1 MFKKVKDI
9 LSAKSFF
16 IFLLPLFFIYS
27 AYNELFG
34 FLNPGFVFLNLLAVA
49 LLALFIFIFIH
60 IFLNQKKKSII
71 YTFFTLAYFL
81 LFGFLHDTL
90 KNFLPAGNLILSFTF
105 LIPLTILLLLLL
117 FIYLKRQKQQNY
129 SDLFLYLNVLMIA
142 LILSEIPNSI
152 KRYRLDTSVHNL
164 IDFRFNTASSYV
176 PGSIADS
183 SKPDIYFL
191 LFDGMASTK
200 SLKDRLGKDNS
211 KLDSFLLSEDFYIAN
226 NAAANYNWTIHS
238 LSTTFNMD
246 YLPDFIAPVMN
257 DPKAYFWGTNS
268 ILNNSLTSILQKEG
282 YAIHQYQPVS
292 INNADWPIENYFQY
306 LKDQHFFFKT
316 FPGRIY
322 RDVFWNYTSINN
334 QFIKKIQL
342 QVKKG
347 RYERHKRFVDTAF
360 SLVKNSCSKTGN
372 PRFVYGHFMIPHDP
386 YVFTRKGELKK
397 ITIDQLNKKEYEA
410 DAYFEQLLYANTLIE
425 EMVMFIKNN
434 NKPNTIII
442 VAGDHGFRNF
452 KQMGSENIFSNL
464 NAFYFPNKDY
474 SRLYDSISPVNTF
487 RVVLNTYFNAQLPLL
502 KDSSI
507 IVTEQKNTIIQSKM
521 K

>member
-1 MFKKVKDI
+1 MLKKVKTI
-9 LSAKSFF
+9 LSDKAFF
-16 IFLLPLFFIYS
+16 LYLLPLFFIYS
-27 AYNELFG
+27 GYNELFG
-34 FLNPGFVFLNLLAVA
+34 FLNLGFVLLNFLGVA
-49 LLALFIFIFIH
+49 LLAFFIFILIH
-60 IFLNQKKKSII
+60 FFLKEKKKSII
-71 YTFFTLAYFL
+71 YTFFSIAYFL

-90 KNFLPAGNLILSFTF
+90 KKLLPSGNLLVSFTF
-105 LIPLTILLLLLL
+105 LIPLTLLLLIIL

-142 LILSEIPNSI
+142 LILSEMPNSTR
-152 KRYRLDTSVHNL
+152 RYRLDKSVHNL
-164 IDFRFNTASSYV
+164 IDFRFNTASSYI

-211 KLDSFLLSEDFYIAN
+211 KLDSFLLNEGFYIAN

-342 QVKKG
+342 QVKNG

-360 SLVKNSCSKTGN
+360 LLVKNSCSKTGN

-452 KQMGSENIFSNL
+452 KQMGIENIFSNL
-464 NAFYFPNKDY
+464 NAFYFPNKNY
-474 SRLYDSISPVNTF
+474 SRLYDSVSPLNTF

-507 IVTEQKNTIIQSKM
+507 IVTEQNNTIIQSKM